1 MASHFDRWEKDP
13 FFSAAEEV
21 QESADRMESTYRTW
35 IHALKDTSGSWNCDA
50 LRRDLRTT
58 LGTAKWQL
66 EEFDR
71 AVRSSYNSKSADDAR
86 DRHHE
91 FFIAIDS
98 QIKKVENSLNES
110 AVSQGKPPLP
120 WVRLDEGE
128 VDELAAFLSG
138 PSTSSAGITH
148 AKVHGV
154 ELQIPKW
161 EEAVNQSL
169 PECSENPLHSE
180 DGVRGEAIDEKFL
193 GHRRTASASA
203 DIGAWQIALGNDI
216 SIKEPAP
223 PPRRIPSYQGLLN
236 AVESVK
242 ELKWPKNG
250 YRKLKFNQEAGNTL
264 PRTQPPT
271 RNINT
276 CYDRNKSCLDG
287 CDDCYDKQLYGWYGA
302 VQRQLQRSQ
311 YYMQY
316 RRPVRIVFSVFLLIF
331 LIGEFANDSCFIY
344 LTFC

>member
-66 EEFDR
+66 EEFER
-71 AVRSSYNSKSADDAR
+71 AVRSSYNSNSADDAR

-91 FFIAIDS
+91 FVIAIDS

-138 PSTSSAGITH
+138 PSTSSADINY
-148 AKVHGV
+148 AKVHGI
-154 ELQIPKW
+154 ELQTAKS
-161 EEAVNQSL
+161 EEVANQSL
-169 PECSENPLHSE
+169 LECSENPTHSV
-180 DGVRGEAIDEKFL
+180 DGVRGEAMGEKFL

-203 DIGAWQIALGNDI
+203 DIGAWQIAVGDDI
-216 SIKEPAP
+216 SVKEPAP
-223 PPRRIPSYQGLLN
+223 PPRKMPSYQGLLN

-242 ELKWPKNG
+242 ELKWSKNG
-250 YRKLKFNQEAGNTL
+250 YRKLKSNQDYHQEADNIL
-264 PRTQPPT
+264 PRTQPLT
-271 RNINT
+271 RGINT
-276 CYDRNKSCLDG
+276 CYERNKSCLDG
-287 CDDCYDKQLYGWYGA
+287 CDECYDKQLYGWYGA
-302 VQRQLQRSQ
+302 IQRQLQRSQ

-331 LIGEFANDSCFIY
+331 LIVLVAVHTI
-344 LTFC
+344 

>member
-71 AVRSSYNSKSADDAR
+71 AVRSSYNSNSADDAR
-86 DRHHE
+86 DIHHE
-91 FFIAIDS
+91 FVIAIDS

-128 VDELAAFLSG
+128 ANELAAFLSG

-148 AKVHGV
+148 ANVDGV
-154 ELQIPKW
+154 ELK
-161 EEAVNQSL
+161 NQSVL
-169 PECSENPLHSE
+169 ECSQNPSHSE
-180 DGVRGEAIDEKFL
+180 DGVRGEAKDEKFM

-203 DIGAWQIALGNDI
+203 DIGAWQIAVGNDV

-236 AVESVK
+236 ALESVK
-242 ELKWPKNG
+242 ELKWSMNG
-250 YRKLKFNQEAGNTL
+250 YGKLKFNQEADNTL

-271 RNINT
+271 RSINT
-276 CYDRNKSCLDG
+276 CYERNKSYLDG
-287 CDDCYDKQLYGWYGA
+287 CDDCYNKQLSGWYGA

-331 LIGEFANDSCFIY
+331 LIVLVAVRTI
-344 LTFC
+344 

>member
-1 MASHFDRWEKDP
+1 M
-13 FFSAAEEV
+13 
-21 QESADRMESTYRTW
+21 
-35 IHALKDTSGSWNCDA
+35 
-50 LRRDLRTT
+50 
-58 LGTAKWQL
+58 QL

-71 AVRSSYNSKSADDAR
+71 AVKSSYNSNSADDAR

-91 FFIAIDS
+91 FVIAIDS

-128 VDELAAFLSG
+128 VNELAAFLSG

-154 ELQIPKW
+154 ELQTPKW
-161 EEAVNQSL
+161 EECVNQSL
-169 PECSENPLHSE
+169 LECSENPPHTE

-203 DIGAWQIALGNDI
+203 DIGAWQIAVGNDV

-250 YRKLKFNQEAGNTL
+250 YRKLKFNQEADNTL
-264 PRTQPPT
+264 PRTHPPT
-271 RNINT
+271 RVTHCSYSIQICST
-276 CYDRNKSCLDG
+276 LHSLDHLF
-287 CDDCYDKQLYGWYGA
+287 DYNVKKFL
-302 VQRQLQRSQ
+302 
-311 YYMQY
+311 
-316 RRPVRIVFSVFLLIF
+316 FFELLISISSKF
-331 LIGEFANDSCFIY
+331 ERGNPNK
-344 LTFC
+344 

>member
-1 MASHFDRWEKDP
+1 MASHFDRWKKDP

-66 EEFDR
+66 EEFEQ
-71 AVRSSYNSKSADDAR
+71 AVRSSYNSNSADDAR

-91 FFIAIDS
+91 FVIAIDN

-120 WVRLDEGE
+120 WVRLDEEE

-138 PSTSSAGITH
+138 PSTSSADRNH

-154 ELQIPKW
+154 ELQNSKW
-161 EEAVNQSL
+161 EEGVNRSVL
-169 PECSENPLHSE
+169 ECPENPPHSE
-180 DGVRGEAIDEKFL
+180 DGVRSEVIAEKFL

-203 DIGAWQIALGNDI
+203 DIGAWQIALGNDA
-216 SIKEPAP
+216 SIKEPVL

-250 YRKLKFNQEAGNTL
+250 YRKLKFNQEADNML

-271 RNINT
+271 RVMHCSYSIQICSSLLSLDHLFGYNVNI
-276 CYDRNKSCLDG
+276 
-287 CDDCYDKQLYGWYGA
+287 
-302 VQRQLQRSQ
+302 
-311 YYMQY
+311 
-316 RRPVRIVFSVFLLIF
+316 LIF
-331 LIGEFANDSCFIY
+331 
-344 LTFC
+344 

>member
-1 MASHFDRWEKDP
+1 M
-13 FFSAAEEV
+13 
-21 QESADRMESTYRTW
+21 
-35 IHALKDTSGSWNCDA
+35 
-50 LRRDLRTT
+50 
-58 LGTAKWQL
+58 QL
-66 EEFDR
+66 EEFER
-71 AVRSSYNSKSADDAR
+71 AVRSSYNSKVADDAR

-91 FFIAIDS
+91 FVIAIDS

-138 PSTSSAGITH
+138 PSTSSAGIPY

-154 ELQIPKW
+154 ELQTLPKW
-161 EEAVNQSL
+161 EEGVYQTVL
-169 PECSENPLHSE
+169 ECSENPPHSE
-180 DGVRGEAIDEKFL
+180 DGVRSESIDEKFL

-203 DIGAWQIALGNDI
+203 DIGAWQIAPGNDV
-216 SIKEPAP
+216 SIKEPVP

-250 YRKLKFNQEAGNTL
+250 YRKLKFNQEADNIL

-271 RNINT
+271 RVMHCSYSSQI
-276 CYDRNKSCLDG
+276 CSRLLSLDHLF
-287 CDDCYDKQLYGWYGA
+287 DYNVDIL
-302 VQRQLQRSQ
+302 
-311 YYMQY
+311 
-316 RRPVRIVFSVFLLIF
+316 IFELLI
-331 LIGEFANDSCFIY
+331 LISSIFERGNPN
-344 LTFC
+344 

>member
-169 PECSENPLHSE
+169 LKCSENPLHSE
-180 DGVRGEAIDEKFL
+180 DGVRGETIDEKFM

-250 YRKLKFNQEAGNTL
+250 YRKLKFNQEVDNTL

-302 VQRQLQRSQ
+302 IQRQLQRSQ

-331 LIGEFANDSCFIY
+331 LIVLVAVRTI
-344 LTFC
+344 

>member
-66 EEFDR
+66 EEFER
-71 AVRSSYNSKSADDAR
+71 AVRSSYNSNSADDAR
-86 DRHHE
+86 VRHHE
-91 FFIAIDS
+91 FVIAIDS

-128 VDELAAFLSG
+128 VNELAAFLSG
-138 PSTSSAGITH
+138 PSISSAGIAH

-154 ELQIPKW
+154 ELQTPKW
-161 EEAVNQSL
+161 EEDVNQSVL
-169 PECSENPLHSE
+169 ECSENLPHSE
-180 DGVRGEAIDEKFL
+180 DGVLGEAIDEKFL

-203 DIGAWQIALGNDI
+203 DIGAWQIAIGNDV

-250 YRKLKFNQEAGNTL
+250 YRKLKFNQEADNAL
-264 PRTQPPT
+264 PRSQPPT
-271 RNINT
+271 RSINT
-276 CYDRNKSCLDG
+276 CYERNKSGLDG

-316 RRPVRIVFSVFLLIF
+316 RRPVRLVLSVFLLIF
-331 LIGEFANDSCFIY
+331 LIVLVAVHTI
-344 LTFC
+344 